1 MHVQCTRTESDRLGY
16 ATIRLTGSTM
26 LRDLE
31 EKHYSV
37 NREYKNT
44 FAHGRTRPV
53 SLVSVRLTKVR
64 LREIWKKYAEVFTKG
79 VKCWWMDSIGL
90 GRKRPFSLWVGS
102 TEGGPIAW
110 DLEKKKH
117 TTVFTETQVS
127 FDRRSYER
135 NLCNCVYRSPYFI
148 SHP

>member
-44 FAHGRTRPV
+44 FANGRTRPV

-64 LREIWKKYAEVFTKG
+64 LREIWKNMLRYLQKV
-79 VKCWWMDSIGL
+79 
-90 GRKRPFSLWVGS
+90 
-102 TEGGPIAW
+102 
-110 DLEKKKH
+110 
-117 TTVFTETQVS
+117 
-127 FDRRSYER
+127 
-135 NLCNCVYRSPYFI
+135 
-148 SHP
+148 